1 MDAAIQSLGRP
12 QARSI
17 IDSLRDGVVPK
28 HGAEFFTA
36 GRERWLASIDED
48 LEDLADTAC
57 TDGRLRIINGRNGDG
72 KTHLMHLIASQSLNA
87 NFAVGY
93 LVVSKETPL
102 YNWSVVYGAIGRSLI
117 TKGNPDNGGL
127 RVILNPDN
135 PDPAIAADYSAKST
149 TIRQIRGI
157 DPNFAQAAYRLCTQ
171 QTANVDQD
179 QDLLLLGA
187 WLEGEQ
193 SKLRQLGISTTVD
206 QTNGVRMLRS
216 LVLLLQHFGFAGLVV
231 LVDEVESI
239 LNLSKN
245 RRRDS
250 YQTLRLLVDRENTP
264 AHVLIAASTTP
275 PMFTDR
281 ERGMQTYPALW
292 SRVQPAAQSSDLVN
306 YRATLIDLTK
316 SKLSIEEYS
325 AIGSRIRSIHAKA
338 YGWDA
343 SVVSD
348 TFIGACAALAA
359 SNRLTLTYSA
369 TRVFVKAVVETLE
382 LCNQHPGIDVSGKN
396 VATMFGDVDGRLRES
411 EAKFAIDDDE

>member
-1 MDAAIQSLGRP
+1 MDAAIQNLRRP
-12 QARSI
+12 QARNI

-28 HGAEFFTA
+28 HGAEFFTV
-36 GRERWLASIDED
+36 GRERWLASIGED

-87 NFAVGY
+87 NFTVGY
-93 LVVSKETPL
+93 LVVSKDTPL
-102 YNWSVVYGAIGRSLI
+102 YSWNVVYGAIGRSLI

-135 PDPAIAADYSAKST
+135 PDPAIAADYRAKST
-149 TIRQIRGI
+149 AIRQIRGI
-157 DPNFAQAAYRLCTQ
+157 DPNFSQAAYRFCTQ

-193 SKLRQLGISTTVD
+193 SKLRELGISTTVD

-216 LVLLLQHFGFAGLVV
+216 LVLLMQHFGFAGLVV
-231 LVDEVESI
+231 LIDEVESI

-264 AHVLIAASTTP
+264 PHALIAASTTP

-292 SRVQPAAQSSDLVN
+292 SRVQPAAQTSDLVN

-316 SKLSIEEYS
+316 SRLSLDEYS

-338 YGWDA
+338 YEWDA

-348 TFIGACAALAA
+348 KFIGACAELAA

-382 LCNQHPGIDVSGKN
+382 LCNQHPGIDVGNKDI
-396 VATMFGDVDGRLRES
+396 ATMFGDVDGRLRDS
-411 EAKFAIDDDE
+411 DAKFAMDDDE